1 MKEIKDIGE
10 SIKNCRKDAGLTQPE
25 LAKQIGVSSAAIS
38 FWENEVNIPN
48 VKVCWLI
55 ADELGISIDELVG
68 RSDG

>member
-1 MKEIKDIGE
+1 VKEIKDIGE